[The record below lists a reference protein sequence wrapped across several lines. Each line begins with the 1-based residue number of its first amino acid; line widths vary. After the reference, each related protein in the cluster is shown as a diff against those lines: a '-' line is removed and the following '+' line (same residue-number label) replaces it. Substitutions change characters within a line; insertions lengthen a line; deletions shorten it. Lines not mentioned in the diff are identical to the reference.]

1 MIMDFFGVAMDST
14 VEFFG
19 NIADFLSDNLISGPW
34 AALITVVITATVL
47 IAVL

>member
-1 MIMDFFGVAMDST
+1 MIMDFFGNAMDST

-19 NIADFLSDNLISGPW
+19 NIADFLSDNLTSGPW
-34 AALITVVITATVL
+34 AALITVVLVTTVG